1 MQWSL
6 IHKETNTF
14 LQWQQWTPSTI
25 NLRGTFFCVFMK
37 NKKGKQNWARSP
49 LFVCVSR
56 LKFFTDVS

>member
-37 NKKGKQNWARSP
+37 IKKGSRIGPEAHC
-49 LFVCVSR
+49 LFVLADSN
-56 LKFFTDVS
+56 F